1 LGVASLSLVPSAS
14 ALTLRPGDVIVAD
27 IFAFG
32 GDGGLI
38 KVNPATGKQTVL
50 STNGQSANTRTSE
63 FMDDPY
69 DVTVMPDGT
78 VLAAEEYAAGGA
90 ASGEGSVVGVNPA
103 TGKQRVVSS
112 NEKTVNVGTSEFFI
126 DPWGVVFLPG
136 RGIVVGDYNAFA
148 DGGLIGV
155 SPASG
160 KERVLAS
167 NDQPVNMGTSE
178 LFFNPA
184 RLAVARSGELAV
196 VTHGSDPGVVGVNPA
211 TGKQRVLSSRS
222 QPVNLGSTEYF
233 DSPEA
238 IDVAAD
244 GRLVVVDSGA
254 FTSGGVIGVNPA
266 TGKQSKVSANN
277 LPVNS
282 SSMIFQ
288 SPEGIAT
295 ALNGDLIVVEP
306 SAPPTFG
313 GTGGAVIRV
322 DPATGAQTLLSSND
336 TPVNSGSSELLDEP
350 YGVTVVPPRC
360 SGRFATMYGGP
371 GRETL
376 KGGRFGDVVAALGGK
391 DLVKARKGKDRACGG
406 AGNDRLEGGT
416 SADVLIGGAGRDV
429 CIGGTGNDK
438 ARGCEVRRS
447 ITR

>member
-1 LGVASLSLVPSAS
+1 LGVVSLGIVPSAS
-14 ALTLRPGDVIVAD
+14 ALRLRPGDIIVAD

-38 KVNPATGKQTVL
+38 KVNPVTGKQVVL
-50 STNGQSANTRTSE
+50 STNGQPANLGTSE

-69 DVTVMPDGT
+69 DVTVMPDGR

-90 ASGEGSVVGVNPA
+90 VTGDGSIVGVNAA

-112 NEKTVNVGTSEFFI
+112 NAMAVNAGRSELFL

-136 RGIVVGDYNAFA
+136 RGIVVGDYNAFT

-155 SPASG
+155 NAATG

-167 NDQPVNMGTSE
+167 NDQPVNLGATE
-178 LFFNPA
+178 LFENPA
-184 RLAVARSGELAV
+184 RLAVARSGNLAV
-196 VTHGSDPGVVGVNPA
+196 ITHGVDPGVVGVNPA
-211 TGKQRVLSSRS
+211 TGKQRKLSSNS
-222 QPVNLGSTEYF
+222 QPVNMGSSEFF

-238 IDVAAD
+238 IDVAAN
-244 GRLVVVDSGA
+244 GGLVVADSNA
-254 FTSGGVIGVNPA
+254 FTGGGVIRVNPA
-266 TGKQSKVSANN
+266 TGKQSKISAND

-282 SSMIFQ
+282 SNMIFQ

-295 ALNGDLIVVEP
+295 APNGDLIVVEP

-313 GTGGAVIRV
+313 GATGAVIRV
-322 DPATGAQTLLSSND
+322 DPATGAERLLSSND

-360 SGRFATMYGGP
+360 GGRFATMYGGP
-371 GRETL
+371 RRETL
-376 KGGRFGDVVAALGGK
+376 RGGRFADVMAALNGRDLIEGG
-391 DLVKARKGKDRACGG
+391 RGNDRVCGG
-406 AGNDRLEGGT
+406 AGNDRL
-416 SADVLIGGAGRDV
+416 GGAAGADLLVGGPGRDV
-429 CIGGTGNDK
+429 CIGGKGVDQAK
-438 ARGCEVRRS
+438 SCEVRRS
-447 ITR
+447 IPR